1 MEIPY
6 RNSIISS
13 NNTKTVAEYFKK
25 NISIHNLR
33 IFGEVNKL
41 FTIDLS
47 RAVLKEVAKSNYD
60 VKYILLLGNTFR
72 EEAQNALLK
81 VLEDTPPKIVFVIIV
96 ENKNSIM
103 ATVRSRLHKLFWK
116 IEEKKKIIKDEL
128 DYRNLTEKK
137 ILRYILQNKRISR
150 DKVFELITSTIV
162 IDGQNNLS
170 TFNLEELDKLT
181 DLLRLLKLNSQALS
195 VLTLFLSIIQKA
207 LKRST
212 HM

>member
-13 NNTKTVAEYFKK
+13 NNTKTVVEYFKK

-47 RAVLKEVAKSNYD
+47 RAVLKEVTKSSYD

>member
-47 RAVLKEVAKSNYD
+47 RAVLKEVAKSSYD

-81 VLEDTPPKIVFVIIV
+81 VLEDTPPKIIFVIIV

>member
-47 RAVLKEVAKSNYD
+47 RAVLKEVAKSSYD

>member
-1 MEIPY
+1 MKTPY

-47 RAVLKEVAKSNYD
+47 RAVLKEVAKSSYD

-137 ILRYILQNKRISR
+137 ILQYILQNKRISR